1 MDNIKTILNESKY
14 DYEIIKH
21 EKKIYSA
28 QDGAEYFGIEI
39 GQTAPTLIL
48 STDNGLM
55 ALIMSGSKG
64 KIDFDKL
71 EDELGFIVKGLANKK
86 DIEKSLGFCVGAI
99 PLVGHDLPTII
110 DSKLYKYDYVYGG
123 TGNEDY
129 TLKISPE
136 ALVQLND
143 VIAEI

>member
-1 MDNIKTILNESKY
+1 MENLKAILNESKY

-21 EKKIYSA
+21 ERKIYSA

-55 ALIMSGSKG
+55 ALIISGSKE
-64 KIDFDKL
+64 KTDFDKL
-71 EDELGFIVKGLANKK
+71 EDELGFIINGLASKK
-86 DIEKSLGFCVGAI
+86 SIEKSLGVSAGAI
-99 PLVGHDLPTII
+99 PLVGHGLPTII
-110 DSKLYKYDYVYGG
+110 DSKLYKYDFVYGG

-143 VIAEI
+143 VVAEI

>member
-1 MDNIKTILNESKY
+1 MDNIKAILNESKY

-28 QDGAEYFGIEI
+28 QDGADYFGIEI

-55 ALIMSGSKG
+55 ALIISGSKG

-71 EDELGFIVKGLANKK
+71 EDELGFVVKGLANKK
-86 DIEKSLGFCVGAI
+86 DIEKSLGFSVGAI
-99 PLVGHDLPTII
+99 PLVGHGLPTII

-136 ALVQLND
+136 DLVQLND

>member
-1 MDNIKTILNESKY
+1 MDNLKLILNESKF

-21 EKKIYSA
+21 ERKIYSA

-55 ALIMSGSKG
+55 ALIISGGKG

-71 EDELGFIVKGLANKK
+71 GDELGFIINGLANKK
-86 DIEKSLGFCVGAI
+86 DVKKSLGYDAGAI
-99 PLVGHDLPTII
+99 SLIGHELPTII
-110 DSKLYKYDYVYGG
+110 DSELYKYEYVYGG

>member
-1 MDNIKTILNESKY
+1 MENLKAILNESKY

-21 EKKIYSA
+21 ERKIYSA

-55 ALIMSGSKG
+55 ALIISGSKG
-64 KIDFDKL
+64 KTDFDKL
-71 EDELGFIVKGLANKK
+71 EDELGFIINGLASKK
-86 DIEKSLGFCVGAI
+86 SIEKSLGVSAGAI
-99 PLVGHDLPTII
+99 PLVGHGLPTII
-110 DSKLYKYDYVYGG
+110 DSKLYKYDFVYGG